1 VGGGMMKSKK
11 DIDRD
16 YYLRNREKILE
27 RVAKYQKENPE
38 IHRKAARK
46 YERNKNNRKDNS

>member
-1 VGGGMMKSKK
+1 MKSKK